1 MLHATSAIP
10 RLPRELAFTPAHL
23 KALGKGDKG
32 KKLLRTS
39 LSSPAVKFLHI
50 PTVTDTIHRPT
61 SNKQVLTSGQASC
74 RSILQSPGEILL
86 EKGLARTPLTQT
98 SAADMVPAALNRG
111 PTTNSRREARTRGY
125 TEAESQVTHKQA
137 PRSERQ
143 RKKKSMRPWDTR
155 RAIPFRQLMQGG
167 QPNQGA
173 NSK

>member
-10 RLPRELAFTPAHL
+10 RLPCEFAFTLAHL
-23 KALGKGDKG
+23 KALRKGDKG
-32 KKLLRTS
+32 KKPLRIS
-39 LSSPAVKFLHI
+39 LSSPAVKFLLI

-137 PRSERQ
+137 PRSEWQ
-143 RKKKSMRPWDTR
+143 
-155 RAIPFRQLMQGG
+155 
-167 QPNQGA
+167 
-173 NSK
+173 